1 MQDRFNASRL
11 VEPMA
16 HVVYELSFKGS
27 ASESVRAAFSD
38 FEVEVAHGSTT
49 LRGTLADQGALMGAI
64 SRIRDL
70 GLELLDVRLVA
81 KSSEGDAAEW

>member
-1 MQDRFNASRL
+1 
-11 VEPMA
+11 MA

-27 ASESVRAAFSD
+27 ASESVRALFPD
-38 FEVEVAHGSTT
+38 FEVIRAKGSTT
-49 LRGTLADQGALMGAI
+49 LRGELPDQAAIHGAI

-81 KSSEGDAAEW
+81 EANQRDLEGL